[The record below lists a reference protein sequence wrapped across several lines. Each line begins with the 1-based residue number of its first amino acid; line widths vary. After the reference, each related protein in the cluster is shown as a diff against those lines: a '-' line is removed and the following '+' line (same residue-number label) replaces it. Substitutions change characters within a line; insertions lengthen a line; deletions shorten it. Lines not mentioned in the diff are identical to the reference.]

1 MKTLTKITCVHY
13 CKNGR
18 AYEATYS
25 FIRPRSAKK
34 PTFLGAARMVAR
46 LFNDDRDDESES
58 ITKPSDISVSRIEEM
73 VFAR

>member
-13 CKNGR
+13 CKNGG

-25 FIRPRSAKK
+25 FIRSRSAPK

-46 LFNDDRDDESES
+46 LFNDDRNDESEP

>member
-13 CKNGR
+13 CKNGG

-25 FIRPRSAKK
+25 FIRSRSAQK

-46 LFNDDRDDESES
+46 LFNDDRNDESVP
-58 ITKPSDISVSRIEEM
+58 ITKPSDISVSRIEEA

>member
-13 CKNGR
+13 CKNGG

-25 FIRPRSAKK
+25 FIRSRSAPK

-46 LFNDDRDDESES
+46 LFNDAGNDESEP

>member
-13 CKNGR
+13 CKNGG

-25 FIRPRSAKK
+25 FIRPRLAKK
-34 PTFLGAARMVAR
+34 PTYLGAARMVAR
-46 LFNDDRDDESES
+46 LFNDNRNDESEP